1 MSNPSKQKGTLFER
15 EVAEFLQS
23 TGHPLVERRT
33 LSGKNDRGDLSGI
46 PSWTFELKSTKELDL
61 AGAVDEARVE
71 AINAGTLWYAAIVKR
86 RRRSIGEAYFVMPLA
101 LATRL
106 LGAVS
111 QNLTPAI
118 PDHTQTP

>member
-1 MSNPSKQKGTLFER
+1 MSNPSKQKGTLFET
-15 EVAEFLQS
+15 EVAQFLQS

-46 PSWTFELKSTKELDL
+46 PNWTLELKSTKELDL

-71 AINAGTLWYAAIVKR
+71 AINAGTLWYASIHKR
-86 RRRSIGEAYFVMPLA
+86 RRKSIGEAYVVMPLM
-101 LATRL
+101 LFTRL

-111 QNLTPAI
+111 QNLPPAI
-118 PDHTQTP
+118 PEHTQTP